1 MAKISYVEKENAPDM
16 VCRNISRRQF
26 IRVVGVGG
34 ATVVVIGVL
43 GCGED
48 ESQSLQ
54 PQIGCFDVGSPNDY
68 MEGDLLYFPDAP
80 LLVGLDTA
88 GFYAMSAIC
97 THLGCGIGDDVNEVT
112 AEGPILCSCTASIF
126 SRTGDILSGP
136 APLSLQHYRLE
147 LVDGQL
153 VCDTSVEVPSDTRLA
168 VV

>member
-1 MAKISYVEKENAPDM
+1 M
-16 VCRNISRRQF
+16 VYCKISRRQF

-34 ATVVVIGVL
+34 ATVVVFGVV

-54 PQIGCFDVGSPNDY
+54 PQIGRFDVGSPNDY
-68 MEGDLLYFPDAP
+68 MDGDLLYFPDAP

-97 THLGCGIGDDVNEVT
+97 THLSCDIGDEVGEVGP
-112 AEGPILCSCTASIF
+112 EGSILCACTASVF